1 MTVRFAS
8 FVVGLALI
16 ASGVDPFAEVSGAE
30 PPALVLTSSRITIAG
45 TSNIHAY
52 SATTT
57 AARLVR
63 SQVAAPSGPS
73 FWDVAVAP
81 GALEV
86 FELTVPAATLASGKD
101 GLDKN
106 MHKALKTD
114 EHPEITFKLL
124 RFESRPAPATGSRAV
139 GVLRVAGVDRQVT
152 IDITTERKDAALI
165 VKGTLALLMTDFGIA
180 PPKAMMGMLKTDP
193 KVTITF
199 EVAVAANL
207 T

>member
-1 MTVRFAS
+1 MRNGLTHVMRIGAAA
-8 FVVGLALI
+8 VVGAALLSVPS
-16 ASGVDPFAEVSGAE
+16 AAQNTP
-30 PPALVLTSSRITIAG
+30 LTIGTARVTLAG
-45 TSNIHAY
+45 TSNIHDY

-57 AARLVR
+57 AIRVTRVQL
-63 SQVAAPSGPS
+63 G
-73 FWDVAVAP
+73 
-81 GALEV
+81 
-86 FELTVPAATLASGKD
+86 TVPAGDLLENALKPGVVEAFEVAIPAKSLASQKD